1 MTKCRLQK
9 NFGKAAGNC
18 NMKIL
23 CLYSNE
29 CALELFE
36 WIEEQGHEIVLQKER
51 LNAQWCIENQFDL
64 GISYTYSYIVQN
76 DVIDAL
82 KGNIINLHNSY
93 LPFDRGASPNLWN
106 LLEGTPR
113 GVSIHYIDKGLDT
126 GDVIAQQIVELEES
140 ATLKT
145 SYDQLD
151 RAIKELFKKVFPQYE
166 YWNCMRKKC
175 IGQGSYHKEKDFD
188 VVLRSFE
195 NWNWDIQVK
204 EYIQKACE
212 IVKK

>member
-1 MTKCRLQK
+1 
-9 NFGKAAGNC
+9 
-18 NMKIL
+18 MKIL

-36 WIEEQGHEIVLQKER
+36 WIKDQGHETILHTER
-51 LNAQWCIENQFDL
+51 LNVQWCIGKQFDL
-64 GISYTYSYIVQN
+64 GISYTYPYIIQT

-126 GDVIAQQIVELEES
+126 GDVIAQQIIELEGM

-145 SYDQLD
+145 SYEQLD
-151 RAIKELFKKVFPQYE
+151 CAVKKLFKKIFPQYK
-166 YWNCMRKKC
+166 YWNRMRKKC
-175 IGQGSYHKEKDFD
+175 MGQGTYHKESDFD
-188 VVLRSFE
+188 VVLQSFE
-195 NWNWDIQVK
+195 NWSWDIQVD
-204 EYIQKACE
+204 EYIQKAHGFNE
-212 IVKK
+212 VRKTENKE

>member
-1 MTKCRLQK
+1 
-9 NFGKAAGNC
+9 
-18 NMKIL
+18 MKIL

-36 WIEEQGHEIVLQKER
+36 WIEEQGHETVLQKER
-51 LNAQWCIENQFDL
+51 FDAQWCIENQFDL
-64 GISYTYSYIVQN
+64 GISYTYPYMIQT

-93 LPFDRGASPNLWN
+93 LPFDRGTSPNLWN

-126 GDVIAQQIVELEES
+126 GDVIAQQIIELDES

-151 RAIKELFKKVFPQYE
+151 QAVKELFKKVFPQYR
-166 YWNCMRKKC
+166 YWNRMRKKC
-175 IGQGSYHKEKDFD
+175 IGTGTYHRESDFE
-188 VVLRSFE
+188 VILQSFE
-195 NWNWDIQVK
+195 NWNWDLRVD
-204 EYIQKACE
+204 EYIPKARE
-212 IVKK
+212 AVKKCQNKI